1 MRYGDVTHRDCC
13 GGPLN
18 PGTRLQLADGPA
30 GRDPS
35 RRTRWVVAA
44 TAGSLLLAVS
54 ACSGGKSQADLNRQ
68 YGLPTAPVPR
78 TPAATSSATA
88 APPVSPT
95 LLPGSAAAVAPDA
108 QPVAA
113 TVRASYVAMWA
124 DSATAGQ
131 KQDESILQQHAAGH
145 ALNLLKGTY
154 TDEKTKQYYAS
165 GAVTT
170 NPVVTSLEPTAAPTT
185 AEVTDCYAAGKVRY
199 LRLGSNKVLGTG
211 VAVGGIVKSTV
222 QLQSDGVWRVTDYST
237 AADKLGS
244 CTPGV

>member
-1 MRYGDVTHRDCC
+1 M
-13 GGPLN
+13 
-18 PGTRLQLADGPA
+18 
-30 GRDPS
+30 
-35 RRTRWVVAA
+35 VAA

-54 ACSGGKSQADLNRQ
+54 ACSSGKNQADLNRQ

-78 TPAATSSATA
+78 TPAATSPPAAART
-88 APPVSPT
+88 APPSSTAPVAPVA
-95 LLPGSAAAVAPDA
+95 PVAPDA

-170 NPVVTSLEPTAAPTT
+170 NPVVTSLAPTAAPTT
-185 AEVTDCYAAGKVRY
+185 AEITDCYAAGKVRY

-211 VAVGGIVKSTV
+211 VAVGGVVKSTV
-222 QLQSDGVWRVTDYST
+222 QLQSDGMWRVTDYST

-244 CTPGV
+244 CTPGA

>member
-1 MRYGDVTHRDCC
+1 MRHGDVTHRGCP
-13 GGPLN
+13 GGQPN
-18 PGTRLQLADGPA
+18 PGTSLQLADGPA

-44 TAGSLLLAVS
+44 TAGSLLLAVG

-88 APPVSPT
+88 APAVPPT
-95 LLPGSAAAVAPDA
+95 LLPSSAAVVAPNA
-108 QPVAA
+108 PPVAA

-131 KQDESILQQHAAGH
+131 KQDESILERHAAGH
-145 ALNLLKGTY
+145 ALDLLKTTY
-154 TDEKTKQYYAS
+154 AEEKAKQFYAA
-165 GAVTT
+165 GMVTT
-170 NPVVTSLEPTAAPTT
+170 NPVVTSLAPAAAPTT

-211 VAVGGIVKSTV
+211 VAVGGVVKSTV

-237 AADKLGS
+237 AADKLGL
-244 CTPGV
+244 CTPGA